1 MRWTTT
7 MHESVILMKAVG
19 DNVLSI
25 PLHQPVDL
33 RAPCLQG
40 AEQFFGAHIERTVMS
55 EAVKEKE
62 EAFDEGMNDIT
73 RLFTGSRGGIGL
85 RSTRGRLWFHSAT
98 RLQMFQGAGSLRH
111 LSQVLVR
118 PTLLPHLRESSRQSL
133 PTSWR
138 RRCWKSRG
146 RDAGEVLGGVAGGI
160 GHVPEEEAWGEGDSY
175 DK

>member
-19 DNVLSI
+19 DNVLLI
-25 PLHQPVDL
+25 LLRRPVDL

-73 RLFTGSRGGIGL
+73 RLFAGSRGGIGS
-85 RSTRGRLWFHSAT
+85 RSARGRPWFH
-98 RLQMFQGAGSLRH
+98 FQGAGSLRP
-111 LSQVLVR
+111 LSRVLVR

-160 GHVPEEEAWGEGDSY
+160 GHVPEEEAWGEGDSS